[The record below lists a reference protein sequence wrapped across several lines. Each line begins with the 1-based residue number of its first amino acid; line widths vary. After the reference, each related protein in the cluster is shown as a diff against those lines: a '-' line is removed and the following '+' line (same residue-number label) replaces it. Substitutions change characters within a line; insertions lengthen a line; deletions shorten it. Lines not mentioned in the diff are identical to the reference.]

1 VKSVSKVGLVKEF
14 YIAYQT
20 EFVRGKKKKKFRLL
34 PIGQAVSVKVGRRS
48 KVSRRLI
55 CPGLMKTSLS
65 LLVAV
70 AHFSYQYV
78 WAVWHKQVILN

>member
-1 VKSVSKVGLVKEF
+1 VKSVGKVGLVKEF
-14 YIAYQT
+14 YLAYQT
-20 EFVRGKKKKKFRLL
+20 EFAGEKKKKKFCLL
-34 PIGQAVSVKVGRRS
+34 PIGQVVSVEVGRRS
-48 KVSRRLI
+48 KVSRQLI
-55 CPGLMKTSLS
+55 CPGLMKTSIS